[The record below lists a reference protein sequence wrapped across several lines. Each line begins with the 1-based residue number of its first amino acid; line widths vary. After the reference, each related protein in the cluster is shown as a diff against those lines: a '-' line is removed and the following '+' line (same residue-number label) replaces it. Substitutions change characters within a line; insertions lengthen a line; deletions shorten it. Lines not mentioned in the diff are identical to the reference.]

1 MFSNTAYE
9 AYFVSLGVY
18 LNSGITKFLAS
29 NEFFRALMMF
39 IVAFTLMAIT
49 FQYFSRY
56 LPGSLFERKFI
67 TLSKFGKF
75 IVCFFLGVSLLQ
87 IGTNVDIK
95 DYARK
100 SWKSNPYLV
109 DKLSKEDED
118 YRISFVFDLLIRTI
132 EEIGWGATKVID
144 HLMSENHSHLKAPDF
159 FYKALLYAGA
169 SQIESP
175 ELQEKMEMY
184 SRDCVLKALTD
195 YPQVEHKSWFG
206 KLHSDALLPEK
217 IDTIYRNTIFEKEDG
232 STYSCN
238 DIRLSINQALHE
250 ESISKAPMIEQLLF
264 NSGFKKTMSTQTW
277 VNMEISS
284 RVLNFYRSQRESSV
298 GIKEGAAVPGMMGS
312 VLQFLSKVKSF
323 EGIMRLTGN
332 EDVAGASLA
341 IDKAREFN
349 DLQRKAPMIKGLV
362 KMFLIGL
369 APLLVFAIFALNWK
383 ILVWWIVAYSSVTIG
398 WSVAWTFLYHTMTN
412 FVAAGNMMSHFGMLS
427 DGYSLTAAK
436 MIMEDAYFFYSVIF
450 MAQMLSAAAMTG
462 GALFFTRSLL
472 SDNATDHV
480 PDILPAAANTAVNMA
495 AMRGIGV

>member
-1 MFSNTAYE
+1 M
-9 AYFVSLGVY
+9 
-18 LNSGITKFLAS
+18 
-29 NEFFRALMMF
+29 
-39 IVAFTLMAIT
+39 
-49 FQYFSRY
+49 
-56 LPGSLFERKFI
+56 
-67 TLSKFGKF
+67 
-75 IVCFFLGVSLLQ
+75 
-87 IGTNVDIK
+87 DIK
-95 DYARK
+95 DYSRK

-184 SRDCVLKALTD
+184 SRECVLKALAD

-238 DIRLSINQALHE
+238 DIRLSINQALYE

-277 VNMEISS
+277 VNMDISS

-312 VLQFLSKVKSF
+312 VLQFLSKAKSF

-412 FVAAGNMMSHFGMLS
+412 FVAAGNMMNHFGMLS

-472 SDNATDHV
+472 ADNATDHV
-480 PDILPAAANTAVNMA
+480 PDILPAAANTAVNVA